1 MTFKARATRL
11 VDDRA
16 IMVASMGF
24 YQSGDWFRLC
34 NVCDCLKIKAADAR
48 VVMRVMMD
56 DGAVEAHDNN
66 DQWRSTGLNRAFMR
80 KPWVKWHTP
89 DLDQFMRAWK

>member
-1 MTFKARATRL
+1 MTFKKRDIRL
-11 VDDRA
+11 VDERA
-16 IMVASMGF
+16 AQVASMGF

-34 NVCDCLKIKAADAR
+34 NVCDYLKIRVAEAR

-56 DGAVEAHDNN
+56 DGMVEAHDNN
-66 DQWRSTGLNRAFMR
+66 DQWRSTGANHAFLRM
-80 KPWVKWHTP
+80 PWVKWHTP